1 MINANADAM
10 GIIFPNNYDK
20 FVPELVS
27 ERLMASIP
35 FASRYRMIDFLLSS
49 MVGCGID
56 KIEVLVRENYHSL
69 VDHLGGGREW
79 DLSRKNGGLSIFPP
93 FAQKSIG
100 SMGGGRVEALANIL
114 PVLKKQKEKYVIMAD
129 TNIAANFDFNALIAQ
144 HVKTDA
150 DITFAYTKEELPQ
163 ELTGAK
169 DASKGLYYTLKLDGD
184 KVEDIYINKQ
194 EQGVQNFSMNIYIAN
209 REWLIDTINEAFMR
223 GAISLERD
231 ILIPHLDT
239 YKVMAYEHKGYVA
252 RITGLKSYFDENMK
266 LLDDKNLEKLFTGNP
281 MVADGCVI
289 EGEVENSILFRGVKI
304 AKGAK
309 VKNCVL
315 MQDTIVGEGTKLEYI
330 ISDKNVK
337 ITDGKELK
345 GDEAFPVFVAKGQVV

>member
-1 MINANADAM
+1 
-10 GIIFPNNYDK
+10 
-20 FVPELVS
+20 
-27 ERLMASIP
+27 MAS
-35 FASRYRMIDFLLSS
+35 ASTL
-49 MVGCGID
+49 
-56 KIEVLVRENYHSL
+56 
-69 VDHLGGGREW
+69 
-79 DLSRKNGGLSIFPP
+79 PP
-93 FAQKSIG
+93 PI
-100 SMGGGRVEALANIL
+100 
-114 PVLKKQKEKYVIMAD
+114 
-129 TNIAANFDFNALIAQ
+129 
-144 HVKTDA
+144 
-150 DITFAYTKEELPQ
+150 LPQ

-266 LLDDKNLEKLFTGNP
+266 LLDDKNLSHLLR
-281 MVADGCVI
+281 
-289 EGEVENSILFRGVKI
+289 S
-304 AKGAK
+304 
-309 VKNCVL
+309 
-315 MQDTIVGEGTKLEYI
+315 
-330 ISDKNVK
+330 SHH
-337 ITDGKELK
+337 GKELK